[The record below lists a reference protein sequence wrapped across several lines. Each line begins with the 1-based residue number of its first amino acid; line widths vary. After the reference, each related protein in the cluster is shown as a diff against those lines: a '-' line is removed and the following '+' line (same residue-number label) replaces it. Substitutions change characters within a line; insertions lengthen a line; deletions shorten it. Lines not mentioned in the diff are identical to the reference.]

1 MKSRLESFMKR
12 MQLCDQSQSATGTF
26 YKLIHYFNQTELVCK
41 DGCKYGET
49 KMLVVSEEAGKLSDA
64 VISVAE
70 PEQNSIIAGI

>member
-1 MKSRLESFMKR
+1 MKSRLELFMKR

-49 KMLVVSEEAGKLSDA
+49 KMLVVSEDLS
-64 VISVAE
+64 SLML
-70 PEQNSIIAGI
+70 